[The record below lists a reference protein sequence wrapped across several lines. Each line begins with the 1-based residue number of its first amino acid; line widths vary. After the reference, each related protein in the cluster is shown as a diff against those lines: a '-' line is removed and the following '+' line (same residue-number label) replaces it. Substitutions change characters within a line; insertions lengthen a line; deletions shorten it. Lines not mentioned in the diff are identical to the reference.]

1 MALLAQCGMC
11 VRWIGHD
18 AAVALTATDLLD
30 TPAREVPE
38 TQPVVDEHLE
48 DNDGLL
54 LHLLTAD
61 LRRYAIQS
69 FDFGKG
75 DVLDRLLAVV
85 DVALRDGT
93 DDVQNAM
100 AVSFVEDTGYWDPA
114 MQPFVAVWPSS
125 LRAEAERQPD
135 WRPT

>member
-1 MALLAQCGMC
+1 MC

-18 AAVALTATDLLD
+18 AALALTATDLRD
-30 TPAREVPE
+30 TLAREVPE
-38 TQPVVDEHLE
+38 IQPVVDEHLE

-69 FDFGKG
+69 FDSGQG

-85 DVALRDGT
+85 DVALRDET

-100 AVSFVEDTGYWDPA
+100 AVSFVEDTGCWDPA

-125 LRAEAERQPD
+125 LRAEAERQRD